1 MMTLAQIAGWLP
13 DARLVGDPAVAV
25 ARVHSDTRSVLPG
38 DLYVALAGDQFDGHD
53 FLADAK
59 VSGAV
64 AGLAQRGLAATGW
77 CGIEVPDSRRALG
90 QLAAAWR
97 AQFELP
103 LIAVTGSNGKTTV
116 TQMIVSALQAAAGS
130 AALGTRGN
138 FNNDIGVPLTLLRLR
153 AGHRLAV
160 LELGMNHPGEIA
172 GLARMAQPTAAL
184 VNNAQREHMEFMDST
199 QAVARENGAAISA
212 LPAKGIAVFPHD
224 EPHAD
229 IWRELAGRRRCV
241 TFSLNSKGAAD
252 VRLQSAG
259 WQGSGW
265 DVLARTPAG
274 MLRYRLAAPGLH
286 NVLNSL
292 AAAAACL
299 AAGVDLKAIA
309 DGLGTFAPVAG
320 RSAVFS
326 LACGERT
333 ITVVDDSYNAN
344 PDSVHAAI
352 ELLGGLPAP
361 QLLVLGDMG
370 EVGDQ
375 GPAFHREV
383 GSAAHQ
389 RGIDAL
395 MTLGVQS
402 REAAAAFPGAQPFDD
417 VDVLNSAVTDAL
429 PQVGSVLVKGSRFM
443 RMERVIAALRAGAAA
458 HAA

>member
-1 MMTLAQIAGWLP
+1 MMTLAQIEGWLP
-13 DARLVGDPAVAV
+13 DARLVGDPAAVV

-38 DLYVALAGDQFDGHD
+38 DLYVALAGDRFDGHD

-59 VSGAV
+59 ASGAIAALAQ
-64 AGLAQRGLAATGW
+64 AGLAEIGWRGVQ
-77 CGIEVPDSRRALG
+77 VPDSRCALG
-90 QLAAAWR
+90 QLATAWR

-116 TQMIVSALQAAAGS
+116 TQMIASALRAAAGS
-130 AALGTRGN
+130 AALGTQGN

-153 AGHRLAV
+153 AEHRLAV

-172 GLARMAQPTAAL
+172 GLARMAQPTVAL

-199 QAVARENGAAISA
+199 EAVARENGAAISA
-212 LPAKGIAVFPHD
+212 LPADGIAVFPHD

-229 IWRELAGRRRCV
+229 IWRELAAGRRCI
-241 TFSLNSKGAAD
+241 TFSLKSEGAAD
-252 VRLQSAG
+252 VCLQSAD
-259 WQGSGW
+259 WQGSWW

-274 MLRYRLAAPGLH
+274 MLHYGLAAPGLH

-299 AAGVDLKAIA
+299 AVGVDLKLIE
-309 DGLGTFAPVAG
+309 DGLGAFTSVAG

-333 ITVVDDSYNAN
+333 VTVVDDSYNAN

-383 GSAAHQ
+383 GAAAHR
-389 RGIDAL
+389 RGIGAL

-402 REAAAAFPGAQPFDD
+402 REAAVAFSGAQPFDD
-417 VDVLNSAVTDAL
+417 IDALNDAVTDAL
-429 PQVGSVLVKGSRFM
+429 PQVSSVLVKGSRFM
-443 RMERVIAALRAGAAA
+443 HMERVIAAIRAGAVA